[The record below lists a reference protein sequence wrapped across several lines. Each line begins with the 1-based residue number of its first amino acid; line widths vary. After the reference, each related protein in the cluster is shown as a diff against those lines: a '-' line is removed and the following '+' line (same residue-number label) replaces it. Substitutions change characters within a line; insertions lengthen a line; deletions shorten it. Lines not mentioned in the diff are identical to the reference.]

1 MSLIVPFDG
10 SKLAE
15 AALCK
20 ATRFAAV
27 FDEPILAITVIPVG
41 NRAYAAERGWI
52 DDEAAFDGDAIVQ
65 GLREQVETLC
75 SDASFRIERVDRY
88 APSGTIAK
96 RIRRIARE
104 ESASMVCIGSEN
116 AGRLVTSVSSV
127 GSSVAA
133 DDTYDVLVVR
143 RADQTHVET
152 TGDTTQ
158 TNGPS

>member
-10 SKLAE
+10 SELAE
-15 AALCK
+15 AALWK

-27 FDEPILAITVIPVG
+27 FDEPILAVTSVPVG
-41 NRAYAAERGWI
+41 NRSYAADRGWI
-52 DDEAAFDGDAIVQ
+52 DDEKAFDGDAIVR
-65 GLREQVETLC
+65 GLRERVETVC
-75 SDASFRIERVDRY
+75 PDASFRVERVDRY

-127 GSSVAA
+127 AA

-143 RADQTHVET
+143 RADQTHVEPA
-152 TGDTTQ
+152 GDGTQ
-158 TNGPS
+158 TNGPSQ